1 MTEPYT
7 IAEFCRVHHI
17 CRATFYKMV
26 REGSAPRLLRIRRRI
41 LITPEAVEEWRRLR
55 EAA

>member
-17 CRATFYKMV
+17 CRATFYKMM
-26 REGSAPRLLRIRRRI
+26 REGSGPRILRIRRRV
-41 LITPEAVEEWRRLR
+41 LITPEAVEDWRRQR